1 MSHKG
6 AALVQKQGLT
16 LVCNL
21 HDISCSPFLESVM
34 KRTAVLMGL
43 ALAVAATGAQAED
56 VSGSF
61 VSSTST
67 YLTGFASDAGLLTGS
82 VMSSFTGKAGYDIY
96 KVLVDGVSVP
106 DLLPGL
112 NDYYDFSAPVLGG
125 FHTIAVFGK
134 SYGGSF
140 VGSYEVSSVPEP
152 ESLALALAGLGIVAS
167 VTRRRLR

>member
-1 MSHKG
+1 
-6 AALVQKQGLT
+6 
-16 LVCNL
+16 
-21 HDISCSPFLESVM
+21 M
-34 KRTAVLMGL
+34 KRTAVWMAL
-43 ALAVAATGAQAED
+43 ALSVLATGARAED

-61 VSSTST
+61 VSSSPT

-82 VMSSFTGKAGYDIY
+82 VMSSFTGKAGYDIF
-96 KVLVDGVSVP
+96 KVLVDGNSVP

-112 NDYYDFSAPVLGG
+112 NDYYAFSAPVLAG

-152 ESLALALAGLGIVAS
+152 TSLALVLAGLGIVSGVA
-167 VTRRRLR
+167 RRRIP